1 MTRINQNS
9 NYWIGNLTGSSDM
22 WWREEFEEKKGKDVV
37 ALAGYRRAIANFVNI
52 VTNRPDIPITY
63 NGNDESFTDGKKV
76 YLSGNMNDKNFD
88 SNVGLALHEGSH
100 IVHTNFELL
109 TKLSELIGKHFGYD
123 TRKLEWRSKEMT
135 IHDLRK
141 DRIKSLLNYVED
153 RRIDYLTFKSAPGYK
168 NYYHAMYD
176 KYFNFTVINKAL
188 KSAEYRELDWD
199 SYIFR
204 IINFTNKNTDLNA
217 LPGLR
222 EIYRAIDLK
231 NIARLKS
238 FDEALE
244 VAFKIYDIILKNAD
258 IEVIED
264 ENPNGLPE
272 GPAEESTDDTEA
284 GEGSPM
290 GGSDTKAD
298 DANSDNMTSSDNNTG
313 EGTVVDLPELTP
325 NQKRSLENAINKQKA
340 LIEGKNKKTKLTKAD
355 KASVKAVEDS
365 GAYNV
370 EVGTASYNKTLCV
383 VIPKLTDAMLNNQDY
398 NTRNLYPFLS
408 NPNYN
413 YYRSTNSED
422 AVSKG
427 LLIGKILGKKLKVR
441 NEERTTKWSR
451 QDSGRLDK
459 RIIAELGFNNDRV
472 FKTSYTERYNDAYIH
487 ISIDGSGSMGGEKL
501 ENAIK
506 SAAAISQAAS
516 MAGNIHVQVSLRT
529 TISPSNINRP
539 LLAIIYDSNVNKISH
554 IKKYWIYLRSSGTT
568 PEGLCFEALSKQII
582 SDAAG
587 RDSFFLNYSDGMPYF
602 VTYGNVNT
610 MYYSGNEAVKHTKD
624 EVEKL
629 RKAGISILSFFI
641 TEGYNRK
648 SIQNDFKRMYGR
660 DASMIDP
667 TAVVGLAKELNK
679 KFLENKI

>member
-22 WWREEFEEKKGKDVV
+22 WWREELEEKKGKDVV

-52 VTNRPDIPITY
+52 VTGRVDIPVTY
-63 NGNDESFTDGKKV
+63 NANDESFTDGKKV
-76 YLSGNMNDKNFD
+76 YLSGNMSDKNFD
-88 SNVGLALHEGSH
+88 PNVGLALHEGSH

-109 TKLSELIGKHFGYD
+109 TELSGLIGSHYGYNHND
-123 TRKLEWRSKEMT
+123 LKWRSKEQK

-141 DRIKSLLNYVED
+141 DRIKILLNYVED

-176 KYFNFTVINKAL
+176 KYFNFNVIDKAL

-204 IINFTNKNTDLNA
+204 IMNFTNKNTDLAA
-217 LPGLR
+217 LPALR
-222 EIYRAIDLK
+222 EIYRVIDLK

-244 VAFKIYDIILKNAD
+244 VAFKIYDTILKNAN

-264 ENPNGLPE
+264 DPNGLPK
-272 GPAEESTDDTEA
+272 GPAEESTDDSEA

-298 DANSDNMTSSDNNTG
+298 DADLDNMTPSSDDTG
-313 EGTVVDLPELTP
+313 EGTVIDLPELTP
-325 NQKRSLENAINKQKA
+325 NQKKSLENAITKQKA
-340 LIEGKNKKTKLTKAD
+340 LVEGKNKKTKLTKSD

-365 GAYNV
+365 GAFNV
-370 EVGTASYNKTLCV
+370 EVGTGPRNKTLCV
-383 VIPKLTDAMLNNQDY
+383 VIPKLTDSMLNDTDY
-398 NTRNLYPFLS
+398 TTRGLYPFLS
-408 NPNYN
+408 NNN
-413 YYRSTNSED
+413 YYRSTNSND

-451 QDSGRLDK
+451 QESGRLDK
-459 RIIAELGFNNDRV
+459 RIIAELGFDNPNV

-487 ISIDGSGSMGGEKL
+487 ISIDGSGSMSGAKL

-506 SAAAISQAAS
+506 STAAICQAAS

-529 TISPSNINRP
+529 TIQPSNVNRP
-539 LLAIIYDSNVNKISH
+539 LLVIIYDSQVNKISH
-554 IKKYWIYLRSSGTT
+554 IRKYWIHLHSTGTT
-568 PEGLCFEALSKQII
+568 PEGLCFEALSRQII
-582 SDAAG
+582 TDAAG

-602 VTYGNVNT
+602 GDNK
-610 MYYSGNEAVKHTKD
+610 MYYSGDTAVKHTRD
-624 EVEKL
+624 EVEKM

-641 TEGYNRK
+641 TEGYEREGTG
-648 SIQNDFKRMYGR
+648 SDFRRMYGK